1 MATTKIWPIHDNLKR
16 VVNYADN
23 PEKTELDDLKQT
35 LHYAEKESKTFSI
48 DEKFCF
54 VTGVNCNAKTAFE
67 EMTSVKNRFGKTGG
81 NVAYHGYQS
90 FKPGEVTPEQCH
102 ELGVKLAQ
110 KLWGCKYQ
118 VLVATHLDRGHLHNH
133 LVINSV
139 SFINGKKFND
149 DMKAYYEM
157 RRVSDLLCEQTQLS
171 VIKNPKGKTPRSIYF
186 AEKNGEPTKYN
197 LMREA
202 IIKAISMSYDSN
214 DFSKMIL
221 LLGYEINAPDNR
233 KYATICEIGSS
244 KPTRLYR
251 LGDEYTLEGINE
263 GLRNNGKSVRL
274 NQPMYQSKAVF
285 TNRTYQ
291 YRGKFSNTKKIT
303 GLKALYFHYCYL
315 LGIYPKNSNKKPL
328 SPFMRQELRKLD
340 MYSAQIRLIVKEK
353 INTTNDVSALIDSK
367 NQQINY
373 HDRQRNK
380 IYNRL
385 RRCNDQNEISQLKSQ
400 RDELTKNL
408 TALRK
413 DLKTAQQIQVSEP
426 KMKENIQ
433 VEHQIQVAYR
443 SQTLNNNKPKRDYE
457 R

>member
-16 VVNYADN
+16 VVNYAGN
-23 PEKTELDDLKQT
+23 PEKTEWDDLKQT
-35 LHYAEKESKTFSI
+35 LHYAEKENKTSST

-67 EMTSVKNRFGKTGG
+67 EMTAVKNRFGKAGG

-110 KLWGCKYQ
+110 KLWGRKYQ
-118 VLVATHLDRGHLHNH
+118 VLVATHLDKGHLHNH

-202 IIKAISMSYDSN
+202 VDKAISMSYDRA
-214 DFSKMIL
+214 DFEKML
-221 LLGYEINAPDNR
+221 RLFGYVINAPENR

-251 LGDEYTLEGINE
+251 LGDRYTIEGINE
-263 GLRNNGKSVRL
+263 GLRNNGKIVRF
-274 NQPMYQSKAVF
+274 NQPMYQSKAVLPF
-285 TNRTYQ
+285 KTYQ
-291 YRGKFSNTKKIT
+291 YRGCFSKARKIA

-315 LGIYPKNSNKKPL
+315 LGIYPKNRIRKPL

-340 MYSAQIRLIVKEK
+340 MYSAQVRLIVKENL
-353 INTTNDVSALIDSK
+353 NTTDDVAALIDSK
-367 NQQINY
+367 NQQI
-373 HDRQRNK
+373 DTLTGQRNK

-385 RRCNDQNEISQLKSQ
+385 RRCNDTDEISQLKSQ
-400 RDELTKNL
+400 RDQLTKEL
-408 TALRK
+408 SSLRK
-413 DLKTAQQIQVSEP
+413 DIKTTQQIQVSEP
-426 KMKENIQ
+426 KMKKNIRA
-433 VEHQIQVAYR
+433 EHQIQSVYRNEIATKNR
-443 SQTLNNNKPKRDYE
+443 SQRSFE